1 MLGALIQ
8 KSIPGRWYSFE
19 CAGGGGCALL
29 KGTLIRRAHSF
40 EKMMCLFTIND
51 NVADKITKFASA
63 NNTRDVSLLEKVRTK
78 NHKSKIFSYINILSK
93 IYSIQNKF
101 DNLCDLIPKNVDILS
116 VAETKLDL
124 SFPNPQF

>member
-1 MLGALIQ
+1 
-8 KSIPGRWYSFE
+8 
-19 CAGGGGCALL
+19 
-29 KGTLIRRAHSF
+29 
-40 EKMMCLFTIND
+40 MCLFTIND